1 MITAQSMRPVEGNG
15 PGQEKNLTTEM
26 TMVKRTA
33 RKCTKIISV
42 TLGAIMMSGAL
53 QKTTKQDSYVNL
65 EVEEVINP

>member
-1 MITAQSMRPVEGNG
+1 MRPVEGNG

>member
-26 TMVKRTA
+26 TRVKRTA

-42 TLGAIMMSGAL
+42 TLGAIMMSAAL
-53 QKTTKQDSYVNL
+53 QTTTKQDSYVNL

>member
-1 MITAQSMRPVEGNG
+1 MITAQSMRPVEGNS
-15 PGQEKNLTTEM
+15 PGQEMNLTTEM

-42 TLGAIMMSGAL
+42 TLGAIMMSDAL
-53 QKTTKQDSYVNL
+53 QTTTKQDSYVNL

>member
-1 MITAQSMRPVEGNG
+1 MRPVEGNG
-15 PGQEKNLTTEM
+15 PGQEMNLTTEM

-42 TLGAIMMSGAL
+42 TLGAIMMSDAL
-53 QKTTKQDSYVNL
+53 QTTTKQDSYVNL

>member
-1 MITAQSMRPVEGNG
+1 MRPVEGNG
-15 PGQEKNLTTEM
+15 PGQEMNLTTEM

-42 TLGAIMMSGAL
+42 TLGAIMMSDAL
-53 QKTTKQDSYVNL
+53 HTTTKQDSYVNL